1 RGQGDPAAPGRL
13 AGQAAGRARTGG
25 APSAG
30 RGQRDLEEDR
40 RLVSPTFRSLRIRNY
55 RLWASGAIVSNT
67 GTWMQRVA
75 QDWLVLTQL
84 THNSGVAVGITTGLQ
99 FGPM

>member
-1 RGQGDPAAPGRL
+1 MSPMF
-13 AGQAAGRARTGG
+13 RALT
-25 APSAG
+25 
-30 RGQRDLEEDR
+30 
-40 RLVSPTFRSLRIRNY
+40 IRNY

-84 THNSGVAVGITTGLQ
+84 TNNSGVAVGITTALQ
-99 FGPM
+99 FAPVLLLAPWAGAVTDRFDRRKVLITTQVTSAVLGLTLGS